1 VVEQWDGAEA
11 GLEKIGTFLHGW
23 SALALLFAGV
33 ALWLGY
39 GWWRRHRARAAASRA
54 RVAFNAKEERR
65 WQGHRRDRSVTSIRK
80 K

>member
-1 VVEQWDGAEA
+1 
-11 GLEKIGTFLHGW
+11 LERIETFLHGW

-33 ALWLGY
+33 GLWLGY
-39 GWWRRHRARAAASRA
+39 GWRRRYRARAAARRA

-65 WQGHRRDRSVTSIRK
+65 WQGHRRDNSVTSIRK

>member
-1 VVEQWDGAEA
+1 
-11 GLEKIGTFLHGW
+11 LEKIGTFLHGW

-33 ALWLGY
+33 GLWLGY
-39 GWWRRHRARAAASRA
+39 GWRRHQARAAASRA